1 MADMGGYG
9 TAAERGVT
17 APSLTSR
24 EKILAF
30 TEGNEAFARQIVGE
44 FLRITPP
51 LLEDIKKALEENN
64 VESLKGYCHRIK
76 GNLAYLGEDRIIN
89 IVSEIDCNSV
99 TSEELGPF
107 FVEMGEML
115 HRLAKDWDLPTPSVR
130 PLHSD

>member
-9 TAAERGVT
+9 AAAEREVT

-24 EKILAF
+24 DKILAF

-99 TSEELGPF
+99 TSAELRLF
-107 FVEMGEML
+107 FIEMGKML
-115 HRLAKDWDLPTPSVR
+115 QRLAREWDLPFCLSSSV
-130 PLHSD
+130 